1 MLTGNRITKKKRLWR
16 KIHYTIKK
24 SLREIIGKSADWNEV
39 AKDCVAFSNAQG
51 GVIDYGIED
60 DADAPPADQ
69 KVSEEIAIN
78 LEKKISGKTQNV
90 SVHAEIRTH
99 ENGGQYIR
107 LHIVRGTSSA
117 STTSGK
123 YFTRVSDESR
133 PLTGDDITRL
143 SAEKGYY
150 RWEDEESKWSW
161 KDADKEKLKVLLQHL
176 RTSDRVSDFVKQ
188 KEDKELL
195 DYYFLTV
202 EESDKMTNLGVLFIG
217 TQSQRGRLMN
227 APVVQCIQFDQYGDK
242 VWKYLIDDFTKN
254 PQEII
259 EAIWNNVPVWRESNE
274 ISDGL
279 FRKEIPAYD
288 EAVVRELTCN
298 ALVHRPYTVRG
309 DIFINIH
316 PDRIEVVNPGAL
328 PLGVT
333 PQNILHKTV
342 KRNEHFANL
351 CYALRMMEREGS
363 GYDKMY
369 EVLLSN
375 GKQIPI
381 VEEGDDYVKA
391 IVGRRIIS
399 QEAIKVIRY
408 ALQVTE
414 LRQKQIICLGLIAQ
428 HESISAADLIKLLN
442 LKNRDALSPWLDKLV
457 DDGIVETSG
466 RKKGKEYRVCSHILK
481 ESGYKG
487 QTSLKRIEPYRLREL
502 IIEDLKIYECASL
515 RDIQQRIGDEVSYQ
529 KLWKQ
534 LDNMIKE
541 GILESTGKNRWTKY
555 RLKK

>member
-1 MLTGNRITKKKRLWR
+1 MEENSL
-16 KIHYTIKK
+16 YDKK
-24 SLREIIGKSADWNEV
+24 SLREITGKSADWNEV

-69 KVSEEIAIN
+69 KVSEDVAIN
-78 LEKKISGKTQNV
+78 LEKKINGKTHNV
-90 SVHAEIRTH
+90 SAHAEILTH

-107 LHIVRGTSSA
+107 LHIARGTSSA

-133 PLTGDDITRL
+133 PLTEDDITRL

-161 KDADKEKLKVLLQHL
+161 KDADKEKLNMLLQNL
-176 RTSDRVSDFVKQ
+176 RNSNRVSDFVKQ

-351 CYALRMMEREGS
+351 CYALQMMEREGS

-515 RDIQQRIGDEVSYQ
+515 RDIQQRIGDEISYQ

>member
-1 MLTGNRITKKKRLWR
+1 MEENSL
-16 KIHYTIKK
+16 YDKK
-24 SLREIIGKSADWNEV
+24 SLREITGKSADWNEV

-60 DADAPPADQ
+60 DADVPPADQ
-69 KVSEEIAIN
+69 KVSEDVAIN
-78 LEKKISGKTQNV
+78 LEKKINGKTHNV
-90 SVHAEIRTH
+90 SAHTEILTH

-107 LHIVRGTSSA
+107 LHIARGTSSA

-161 KDADKEKLKVLLQHL
+161 KDSDKEKLNMLLQNL
-176 RTSDRVSDFVKQ
+176 RNSNRVSDFVKQ

-515 RDIQQRIGDEVSYQ
+515 RDIQQRIGDEISYQ

>member
-1 MLTGNRITKKKRLWR
+1 MKENSL
-16 KIHYTIKK
+16 YDKK
-24 SLREIIGKSADWNEV
+24 SLREITGKSADWNEV
-39 AKDCVAFSNAQG
+39 TKDCVAFSNAQG

-69 KVSEEIAIN
+69 KVSEDIAIN
-78 LEKKISGKTQNV
+78 LENKISGKTLNV
-90 SVHAEIRTH
+90 SAHAEILTH

-107 LHIVRGTSSA
+107 LHIARGTSSA

-123 YFTRVSDESR
+123 YFTRVSDNSV

-161 KDADKEKLKVLLQHL
+161 KDADKEKLNMLLQNL
-176 RTSDRVSDFVKQ
+176 RNSNRVSDFVKQ

-242 VWKYLIDDFTKN
+242 VWKYLIDDFSKN

-259 EAIWNNVPVWRESNE
+259 EAIWHNVPVWRESNE

-375 GKQIPI
+375 GKQIPK

-428 HESISAADLIKLLN
+428 HESLSAADLIKLLN
-442 LKNRDALSPWLDKLV
+442 LKNRDELSPWLDKLV

-515 RDIQQRIGDEVSYQ
+515 RDIQQRIGDEISYQ

>member
-1 MLTGNRITKKKRLWR
+1 MKENSL
-16 KIHYTIKK
+16 YDKK
-24 SLREIIGKSADWNEV
+24 SLREITGKNADWNEV

-69 KVSEEIAIN
+69 KVSEDITIN
-78 LEKKISGKTQNV
+78 LENKISGKTLNV
-90 SVHAEIRTH
+90 SAHAEILTH

-107 LHIVRGTSSA
+107 LHIARGTSSA

-123 YFTRVSDESR
+123 YFTRVSDNSV

-161 KDADKEKLKVLLQHL
+161 KDADKEKLIMLLQNL
-176 RTSDRVSDFVKQ
+176 RNSNRVSDFVKQ

-195 DYYFLTV
+195 DYYILTV

-375 GKQIPI
+375 GKQIPK

-408 ALQVTE
+408 ALQVAE

-515 RDIQQRIGDEVSYQ
+515 RDIQQRIGDEISYQ

>member
-1 MLTGNRITKKKRLWR
+1 MEENSL
-16 KIHYTIKK
+16 YDKK
-24 SLREIIGKSADWNEV
+24 SLCEITGKSADWNEV

-60 DADAPPADQ
+60 DADAPPTDQ
-69 KVSEEIAIN
+69 KVSEDIAIN
-78 LEKKISGKTQNV
+78 LEKKINGKTHNV
-90 SVHAEIRTH
+90 SAHAEILMH

-107 LHIVRGTSSA
+107 LHIARGTSSA

-161 KDADKEKLKVLLQHL
+161 KDADKEKLNMLLQNL
-176 RTSDRVSDFVKQ
+176 RNSNRVSDFVKQ

-442 LKNRDALSPWLDKLV
+442 LKNRDALSPWLNKLV

-515 RDIQQRIGDEVSYQ
+515 RDIQQRIGDEISYQ

>member
-1 MLTGNRITKKKRLWR
+1 MKENSL
-16 KIHYTIKK
+16 YDKK
-24 SLREIIGKSADWNEV
+24 SLREITGKSADWNEV

-69 KVSEEIAIN
+69 KVSEDIAIN
-78 LEKKISGKTQNV
+78 LENKISGKTLNV
-90 SVHAEIRTH
+90 SAHAEILTH

-107 LHIVRGTSSA
+107 LHIARGTSSA

-123 YFTRVSDESR
+123 YFTRVSDNSV

-161 KDADKEKLKVLLQHL
+161 KDADKEKLNMLLQNL
-176 RTSDRVSDFVKQ
+176 RNSNRVSDFVKQ

-242 VWKYLIDDFTKN
+242 VWKFLIDDFTKN

-375 GKQIPI
+375 GKQIPK

-428 HESISAADLIKLLN
+428 HESLSAADLIKLLN
-442 LKNRDALSPWLDKLV
+442 LKNRDELSPWLDKLV

-515 RDIQQRIGDEVSYQ
+515 RDIQQRIGDEISYQ

>member
-1 MLTGNRITKKKRLWR
+1 MKENSL
-16 KIHYTIKK
+16 YDKK
-24 SLREIIGKSADWNEV
+24 SLREITGKNADWNEV

-69 KVSEEIAIN
+69 KVSEDIAIN
-78 LEKKISGKTQNV
+78 LENKISGKTLNV
-90 SVHAEIRTH
+90 SAHAEILTH

-107 LHIVRGTSSA
+107 LHIARGTSSA

-123 YFTRVSDESR
+123 YFTRVSDNSV

-161 KDADKEKLKVLLQHL
+161 KDADKEKLKMLLLNL
-176 RTSDRVSDFVKQ
+176 RNSNRVSDFIKQ

-309 DIFINIH
+309 DVFINIH

-408 ALQVTE
+408 ALQKTE

-466 RKKGKEYRVCSHILK
+466 RKKGKEYRVCSYILK

-515 RDIQQRIGDEVSYQ
+515 RDIQQRIGDEISYQ

>member
-1 MLTGNRITKKKRLWR
+1 MKENSL
-16 KIHYTIKK
+16 YDKK
-24 SLREIIGKSADWNEV
+24 SLREITGKNADWNEV

-69 KVSEEIAIN
+69 KVTEDIVIN
-78 LEKKISGKTQNV
+78 LENKISGKTLNV
-90 SVHAEIRTH
+90 SAHAEILTH

-107 LHIVRGTSSA
+107 LHIARGTSSA

-123 YFTRVSDESR
+123 YFTRVSDNSV

-161 KDADKEKLKVLLQHL
+161 KDADKEKLEMLLQNL
-176 RTSDRVSDFVKQ
+176 RNSNRVSEFVKQ

-259 EAIWNNVPVWRESNE
+259 EAIWKNVPVWRESNE

-351 CYALRMMEREGS
+351 CYALQMMEREGS

-375 GKQIPI
+375 GKQIPK

-408 ALQVTE
+408 ALQVAE
-414 LRQKQIICLGLIAQ
+414 LRQKQIICLGLIAL
-428 HESISAADLIKLLN
+428 HESISAANLIKLLN
-442 LKNRDALSPWLDKLV
+442 LKNRDELSPWLDKLV

-487 QTSLKRIEPYRLREL
+487 QTSLKRIEPYRIREL

-515 RDIQQRIGDEVSYQ
+515 RDIQQRIGDEISYQ

>member
-1 MLTGNRITKKKRLWR
+1 MKENSL
-16 KIHYTIKK
+16 YDKK
-24 SLREIIGKSADWNEV
+24 SLREITGKNADWNEV

-69 KVSEEIAIN
+69 KVSEDIAIN
-78 LEKKISGKTQNV
+78 LENKISGKTLNV
-90 SVHAEIRTH
+90 SAHAEILTH

-107 LHIVRGTSSA
+107 LHIARGTSSA
-117 STTSGK
+117 STSSGK
-123 YFTRVSDESR
+123 YFTRVSDNSV

-161 KDADKEKLKVLLQHL
+161 KDADKEKLKMLLLNL
-176 RTSDRVSDFVKQ
+176 RNSNRVSDFIKQ

-351 CYALRMMEREGS
+351 CYALQMMEREGS

-375 GKQIPI
+375 GKQIPK

-408 ALQVTE
+408 ALQMTE

-428 HESISAADLIKLLN
+428 HESLSAADLIKLLN

-515 RDIQQRIGDEVSYQ
+515 RDIQQRIGDEISYQ

>member
-1 MLTGNRITKKKRLWR
+1 MEENSL
-16 KIHYTIKK
+16 YDKK
-24 SLREIIGKSADWNEV
+24 SLREITGKSADWNEV

-107 LHIVRGTSSA
+107 LHIARGTSSA

-161 KDADKEKLKVLLQHL
+161 KDSDKEKLNMLLQNL
-176 RTSDRVSDFVKQ
+176 RNSNRVSDFVKQ

-351 CYALRMMEREGS
+351 CYALQMMEREGS

-375 GKQIPI
+375 GKQIPK

-428 HESISAADLIKLLN
+428 HESLSAADLIKLLN

-515 RDIQQRIGDEVSYQ
+515 RDIQQRIGDEISYQ

>member
-1 MLTGNRITKKKRLWR
+1 MKENSL
-16 KIHYTIKK
+16 YDKK
-24 SLREIIGKSADWNEV
+24 SLREITGKNADWNEV

-69 KVSEEIAIN
+69 KVSEDIAIN
-78 LEKKISGKTQNV
+78 LENKISGKTLNV
-90 SVHAEIRTH
+90 SAHAEILTH

-107 LHIVRGTSSA
+107 LHIARGTSSA

-123 YFTRVSDESR
+123 YFTRVSDNSV
-133 PLTGDDITRL
+133 PLTGDDITEEIAKQKVEEFI
-143 SAEKGYY
+143 AEKGYY

-161 KDADKEKLKVLLQHL
+161 KDADKEKLKMLLLNL
-176 RTSDRVSDFVKQ
+176 RNSNRVSDFIKQ

-515 RDIQQRIGDEVSYQ
+515 RDIQQRIGDEICYQ

>member
-1 MLTGNRITKKKRLWR
+1 MEENSL
-16 KIHYTIKK
+16 YDKK
-24 SLREIIGKSADWNEV
+24 SLREITGKSADWNEV

-69 KVSEEIAIN
+69 KVSEDVAIN
-78 LEKKISGKTQNV
+78 LEKKINGKTHNV
-90 SVHAEIRTH
+90 SAHAEILMH

-107 LHIVRGTSSA
+107 LHIARGTSSA

-161 KDADKEKLKVLLQHL
+161 KDADKEKLNMLLQNL
-176 RTSDRVSDFVKQ
+176 RNSNRVSDFVKQ

-351 CYALRMMEREGS
+351 CYALQMMEREGS

-515 RDIQQRIGDEVSYQ
+515 RDIQQRIGDEISYQ

>member
-1 MLTGNRITKKKRLWR
+1 MEENSL
-16 KIHYTIKK
+16 YDKK
-24 SLREIIGKSADWNEV
+24 SLREIMGKNADWNEV

-51 GVIDYGIED
+51 GVIEYGIED
-60 DADAPPADQ
+60 DTDAPPADQ

-78 LEKKISGKTQNV
+78 LEKKISGKTHNV
-90 SVHAEIRTH
+90 SAHTEIVTH

-107 LHIVRGTSSA
+107 LHIARSTYSA

-123 YFTRVSDESR
+123 YFTRVSDESQ
-133 PLTGDDITRL
+133 PMTGDDITRL

-161 KDADKEKLKVLLQHL
+161 KDADKEKLKMLLQHL
-176 RTSDRVSDFVKQ
+176 RTSNRVSDFVKQ

-351 CYALRMMEREGS
+351 CYALQMMEREGS

-375 GKQIPI
+375 GKQIPK

-408 ALQVTE
+408 ALQVAE

-428 HESISAADLIKLLN
+428 HESLSAADLIKLLN
-442 LKNRDALSPWLDKLV
+442 LKNRNELSPWLNRLV
-457 DDGIVETSG
+457 DESIVEPSG
-466 RKKGKEYRVCSHILK
+466 RNRGKEYRVCSHILK

-487 QTSLKRIEPYRLREL
+487 QTSLKRIEPYRIREL

-515 RDIQQRIGDEVSYQ
+515 RDIQQRIGDEISYQ

>member
-1 MLTGNRITKKKRLWR
+1 MEENSL
-16 KIHYTIKK
+16 YDKK
-24 SLREIIGKSADWNEV
+24 SLREITGKSADWNEV

-107 LHIVRGTSSA
+107 LHIARGTSSA

-161 KDADKEKLKVLLQHL
+161 KDADKEKLNMLLQNL
-176 RTSDRVSDFVKQ
+176 RNSNRVSDFVKQ

-316 PDRIEVVNPGAL
+316 PDRIEVINPGAL

-515 RDIQQRIGDEVSYQ
+515 RDVQQRIGDEISYQ

>member
-1 MLTGNRITKKKRLWR
+1 MKENSL
-16 KIHYTIKK
+16 YDKK
-24 SLREIIGKSADWNEV
+24 SLREITGKSADWNEV

-69 KVSEEIAIN
+69 KVSEDIAIN
-78 LEKKISGKTQNV
+78 LENKISGKTLNV
-90 SVHAEIRTH
+90 SAHAEILTH

-107 LHIVRGTSSA
+107 LHIARGTSSA

-123 YFTRVSDESR
+123 YFTRVSDNSV

-161 KDADKEKLKVLLQHL
+161 KDADKEKLNMLLQNL
-176 RTSDRVSDFVKQ
+176 RNSNRVSDFVKQ

-316 PDRIEVVNPGAL
+316 PDMIEVVNPGAL

-351 CYALRMMEREGS
+351 CYALQMMEREGS

-375 GKQIPI
+375 GKQIPK

-408 ALQVTE
+408 ALQVVE

-428 HESISAADLIKLLN
+428 HESLSAADLIKLLN
-442 LKNRDALSPWLDKLV
+442 LKNRDELSPWLDKLV
-457 DDGIVETSG
+457 DDDIVETSG

-515 RDIQQRIGDEVSYQ
+515 RDIQQRIGDEISYQ

>member
-1 MLTGNRITKKKRLWR
+1 MEENSL
-16 KIHYTIKK
+16 YDKK
-24 SLREIIGKSADWNEV
+24 SLREITGKSADWNEV

-60 DADAPPADQ
+60 DADVPPADQ
-69 KVSEEIAIN
+69 KVSEDIAIN
-78 LEKKISGKTQNV
+78 LEKKINGKTHNV
-90 SVHAEIRTH
+90 SAHAEILTH

-107 LHIVRGTSSA
+107 LHIARGTSSA

-161 KDADKEKLKVLLQHL
+161 KDADKEKLNMLLQNL
-176 RTSDRVSDFVKQ
+176 RNSNRVSDFVKQ

-515 RDIQQRIGDEVSYQ
+515 RDIQQRIGDEISYQ

>member
-1 MLTGNRITKKKRLWR
+1 MEENSL
-16 KIHYTIKK
+16 YDKK
-24 SLREIIGKSADWNEV
+24 SLREITGKSADWNEV

-107 LHIVRGTSSA
+107 LHIARGTSSA

-133 PLTGDDITRL
+133 PLIGDDITRL

-161 KDADKEKLKVLLQHL
+161 KDADKEKLNMLLQNL
-176 RTSDRVSDFVKQ
+176 RNSNRVSDFVKQ

-515 RDIQQRIGDEVSYQ
+515 RDIQQRIGDEISYQ
-529 KLWKQ
+529 TLWKQ

>member
-1 MLTGNRITKKKRLWR
+1 MKENSL
-16 KIHYTIKK
+16 YDKK
-24 SLREIIGKSADWNEV
+24 SLREITGKSTDWNEV

-60 DADAPPADQ
+60 DTDAPPADQ
-69 KVSEEIAIN
+69 KVSEDIAIN
-78 LEKKISGKTQNV
+78 LENKISGKTLNV
-90 SVHAEIRTH
+90 SVHTEIRTH
-99 ENGGQYIR
+99 DNGGQYIR
-107 LHIVRGTSSA
+107 LHIARGTSSA

-123 YFTRVSDESR
+123 YFIRVSDNSV

-161 KDADKEKLKVLLQHL
+161 KDADKEKLTALLQYL
-176 RTSDRVSDFVKQ
+176 RTSNRVSDFVKQ

-195 DYYFLTV
+195 NHYFLTV

-309 DIFINIH
+309 DIFINIY

-351 CYALRMMEREGS
+351 CYALQMMEREGS

-375 GKQIPI
+375 GKQIPK

-408 ALQVTE
+408 AMQVTE

-442 LKNRDALSPWLDKLV
+442 LKNRNELSPWLDKLV
-457 DDGIVETSG
+457 DEGIVETSG

-515 RDIQQRIGDEVSYQ
+515 RDIQQRIGDEISYQ

>member
-1 MLTGNRITKKKRLWR
+1 MEENSL
-16 KIHYTIKK
+16 YDKK
-24 SLREIIGKSADWNEV
+24 SLREITGKSADWNEV

-69 KVSEEIAIN
+69 KVSEDIAII
-78 LEKKISGKTQNV
+78 LEKKINGKTHNV
-90 SVHAEIRTH
+90 SAHAEILTH

-107 LHIVRGTSSA
+107 LHIARGTSSA

-161 KDADKEKLKVLLQHL
+161 KDSDKEKLNMLLQNL
-176 RTSDRVSDFVKQ
+176 RNSNRVSDFIKQ

-309 DIFINIH
+309 DVFINIH

-351 CYALRMMEREGS
+351 CYALQMMEREGS

-466 RKKGKEYRVCSHILK
+466 RKKGKEYRVCSYILK

-515 RDIQQRIGDEVSYQ
+515 RDIQQRIGDEISYQ

>member
-1 MLTGNRITKKKRLWR
+1 MKENSL
-16 KIHYTIKK
+16 YDKK
-24 SLREIIGKSADWNEV
+24 SLREITGKNADWNEV

-69 KVSEEIAIN
+69 KVTEDIVIN
-78 LEKKISGKTQNV
+78 LENKISGKTLNV
-90 SVHAEIRTH
+90 SAHAEILTH

-107 LHIVRGTSSA
+107 LHIARGTSSA

-123 YFTRVSDESR
+123 YFTRVSDNSV

-161 KDADKEKLKVLLQHL
+161 KDADKEKLEMLLQNL
-176 RTSDRVSDFVKQ
+176 RNSNRVSEFVKQ

-259 EAIWNNVPVWRESNE
+259 EAIWKNVPVWRESNE

-351 CYALRMMEREGS
+351 CYALQMMEREGS

-375 GKQIPI
+375 GKQIPK

-408 ALQVTE
+408 ALQVAE

-428 HESISAADLIKLLN
+428 HESISATDLIKLLN
-442 LKNRDALSPWLDKLV
+442 LKNRNELSPWLDKLV

-515 RDIQQRIGDEVSYQ
+515 RDIQQRIGDEICYQ

>member
-1 MLTGNRITKKKRLWR
+1 MEENSL
-16 KIHYTIKK
+16 YDKK
-24 SLREIIGKSADWNEV
+24 SLREITGKSADWNEV

-69 KVSEEIAIN
+69 KVSEDVAIN
-78 LEKKISGKTQNV
+78 LEKKINGKTHNV
-90 SVHAEIRTH
+90 SAHAEILTH

-107 LHIVRGTSSA
+107 LHIARGTSSA

-161 KDADKEKLKVLLQHL
+161 KDADKEKLNMLLQNL
-176 RTSDRVSDFVKQ
+176 RNSNRVSNFVKQ

-351 CYALRMMEREGS
+351 CYALQMMEREGS

-515 RDIQQRIGDEVSYQ
+515 RDIQQRIGDEISYQ

>member
-1 MLTGNRITKKKRLWR
+1 MEENSL
-16 KIHYTIKK
+16 YDKK

-161 KDADKEKLKVLLQHL
+161 KDADKEKLTALLQYL
-176 RTSDRVSDFVKQ
+176 RTSNRVSDFVKQ

-195 DYYFLTV
+195 NHYFLTV

-316 PDRIEVVNPGAL
+316 PDRIEVINPGAL

-375 GKQIPI
+375 GKQIPK

-399 QEAIKVIRY
+399 QEAIKVIRC
-408 ALQVTE
+408 ALNMTE

-428 HESISAADLIKLLN
+428 HESVSATSLIKLLN
-442 LKNRDALSPWLDKLV
+442 LKNRDELSPWLDKLV
-457 DDGIVETSG
+457 DCGIVETSG
-466 RKKGKEYRVCSHILK
+466 KNRGKEYRVNDSILRQ
-481 ESGYKG
+481 SDYKG
-487 QTSLKRIEPYRLREL
+487 ITSLKRIEPYRLREL
-502 IIEDLKIYECASL
+502 IIEDLKIYECSGVK
-515 RDIQQRIGDEVSYQ
+515 DIHERIGIEIPY
-529 KLWKQ
+529 KK
-534 LDNMIKE
+534 
-541 GILESTGKNRWTKY
+541 ILEQIKTMLADGIIESEGKNRWIKY
-555 RLKK
+555 KLKMTILISKIENKRRY

>member
-1 MLTGNRITKKKRLWR
+1 MKENSL
-16 KIHYTIKK
+16 YDKK
-24 SLREIIGKSADWNEV
+24 SLREITGKSADWNEV

-60 DADAPPADQ
+60 DADAPPTDQ
-69 KVSEEIAIN
+69 KVSEDIAIN
-78 LEKKISGKTQNV
+78 LENKISGKTLNV
-90 SVHAEIRTH
+90 SAHTEILTH

-107 LHIVRGTSSA
+107 LHIARGTSSA

-123 YFTRVSDESR
+123 YFTRVSDNSV

-161 KDADKEKLKVLLQHL
+161 KDADKEKLNMLLQHL
-176 RTSDRVSDFVKQ
+176 RTSNRVSEFVKQ

-342 KRNEHFANL
+342 KRNEHFVNL
-351 CYALRMMEREGS
+351 CYALQMMEREGS

-375 GKQIPI
+375 GKQIPK

-428 HESISAADLIKLLN
+428 HESLSAADLIKLLN
-442 LKNRDALSPWLDKLV
+442 LKNRDELSPWLDKLV
-457 DDGIVETSG
+457 NDGIVETSG

-515 RDIQQRIGDEVSYQ
+515 RDVQQRIGDEISYQ

>member
-1 MLTGNRITKKKRLWR
+1 MEENSL
-16 KIHYTIKK
+16 YDKK
-24 SLREIIGKSADWNEV
+24 SLCEITGKSADWNEV

-60 DADAPPADQ
+60 DADAPPTDQ
-69 KVSEEIAIN
+69 KVSEDIAIN
-78 LEKKISGKTQNV
+78 LEKKINGKTHNV
-90 SVHAEIRTH
+90 SAHAEILMH

-107 LHIVRGTSSA
+107 LHIARGTSSA

-123 YFTRVSDESR
+123 YFTRVRDESR

-161 KDADKEKLKVLLQHL
+161 KDADKEKLKMLLQNL
-176 RTSDRVSDFVKQ
+176 RTSNRVSDFVKQ

-309 DIFINIH
+309 DVFINIH

-351 CYALRMMEREGS
+351 CYALQMMEREGS

-408 ALQVTE
+408 ALQKTE

-466 RKKGKEYRVCSHILK
+466 RKKGKEYRVCSYILK

-515 RDIQQRIGDEVSYQ
+515 RDIQQRIGDEISYQ

>member
-1 MLTGNRITKKKRLWR
+1 MEENSL
-16 KIHYTIKK
+16 YDKK
-24 SLREIIGKSADWNEV
+24 SLREITGKSADWNEV

-69 KVSEEIAIN
+69 KVSEDVAIN
-78 LEKKISGKTQNV
+78 LEKKINGKTHNV
-90 SVHAEIRTH
+90 SAHAEILTH
-99 ENGGQYIR
+99 ENGGQCIR
-107 LHIVRGTSSA
+107 LHIARGTSSA

-161 KDADKEKLKVLLQHL
+161 KDSDKEKLNMLLQNL
-176 RTSDRVSDFVKQ
+176 RNSNRVSDFVKQ

-466 RKKGKEYRVCSHILK
+466 RKKGKEYRVFSHILK

-515 RDIQQRIGDEVSYQ
+515 RDIQQRIGDEISYQ

>member
-1 MLTGNRITKKKRLWR
+1 MEENSL
-16 KIHYTIKK
+16 YDKK
-24 SLREIIGKSADWNEV
+24 SLREITGKSADWNEV

-69 KVSEEIAIN
+69 KVSEDVAIN
-78 LEKKISGKTQNV
+78 LEKKINGKTHNV
-90 SVHAEIRTH
+90 SAHAEILTH

-107 LHIVRGTSSA
+107 LHIARGTSSA

-161 KDADKEKLKVLLQHL
+161 KDADKEKLNMLLQNL
-176 RTSDRVSDFVKQ
+176 RNSNRVSDFIKQ

-351 CYALRMMEREGS
+351 CYALQMMEREGS

-515 RDIQQRIGDEVSYQ
+515 RDIQQRIGDEISYQ

>member
-1 MLTGNRITKKKRLWR
+1 MKENSL
-16 KIHYTIKK
+16 YDKK
-24 SLREIIGKSADWNEV
+24 SVREITGKNADWNEV

-60 DADAPPADQ
+60 DADAPLAGQ
-69 KVSEEIAIN
+69 KVSEEMVIN
-78 LEKKISGKTQNV
+78 LENKISEKTLNV
-90 SVHAEIRTH
+90 SVHAEIKTH

-107 LHIVRGTSSA
+107 LHILRGTSSA

-123 YFTRVSDESR
+123 YFIRVSDKSM
-133 PLTGDDITRL
+133 PLTGDDIARL

-161 KDADKEKLKVLLQHL
+161 KDADKEKLKTLLQHL
-176 RTSDRVSDFVKQ
+176 RTSERVSDFVKQ

-202 EESDKMTNLGVLFIG
+202 EESDRMTNLGVLFIG

-298 ALVHRPYTVRG
+298 ALVHRPYTVRR

-316 PDRIEVVNPGAL
+316 PDRIEVVNPGSL

-351 CYALRMMEREGS
+351 CYALQMMEREGS

-375 GKQIPI
+375 GKQIPK

-391 IVGRRIIS
+391 IVERRIIS
-399 QEAIKVIRY
+399 QEAIKVIRF
-408 ALQVTE
+408 ALQVAE

-428 HESISAADLIKLLN
+428 HESISATGLIKLLN
-442 LKNRDALSPWLDKLV
+442 LKNRDELSPWLDKLI
-457 DDGIVETSG
+457 DESIVETSG
-466 RKKGKEYRVCSHILK
+466 RKKGKEYRVNASILK
-481 ESGYKG
+481 QSDYKG
-487 QTSLKRIEPYRLREL
+487 TTSLKRIEPYRLREL
-502 IIEDLKIYECASL
+502 IIEDLKIYECTGL
-515 RDIQQRIGDEVSYQ
+515 KDIQQRIGSEIPYKKILAQMKSMLAD
-529 KLWKQ
+529 
-534 LDNMIKE
+534 
-541 GILESTGKNRWTKY
+541 GIVESVGENRWVKY
-555 RLKK
+555 KLKRK

>member
-1 MLTGNRITKKKRLWR
+1 MEENSL
-16 KIHYTIKK
+16 YDKK
-24 SLREIIGKSADWNEV
+24 SLREITGKSADWNEV

-69 KVSEEIAIN
+69 KVSEDIAIN
-78 LEKKISGKTQNV
+78 LEKKINGKTHNV
-90 SVHAEIRTH
+90 SAHAEILTH

-107 LHIVRGTSSA
+107 LHIARGTSSA

-515 RDIQQRIGDEVSYQ
+515 RDIQQRIGDEISYQ

>member
-1 MLTGNRITKKKRLWR
+1 MEENSL
-16 KIHYTIKK
+16 YDKK
-24 SLREIIGKSADWNEV
+24 SLREITGKSADWNEV
-39 AKDCVAFSNAQG
+39 VKDCVAFSNAQG
-51 GVIDYGIED
+51 GMIDYGIED

-69 KVSEEIAIN
+69 KVSEDIAII
-78 LEKKISGKTQNV
+78 LEKKINGKTHNV
-90 SVHAEIRTH
+90 SAHAEILTH

-107 LHIVRGTSSA
+107 LHIARGTSSA

-123 YFTRVSDESR
+123 YFTRVSDNSVPLTGDDITR
-133 PLTGDDITRL
+133 SVPLTGDDITRL

-176 RTSDRVSDFVKQ
+176 RTSNRVSDFVKQ

-428 HESISAADLIKLLN
+428 HESLSAADLIKLLN
-442 LKNRDALSPWLDKLV
+442 LKNRDELSPWLDKLV

-466 RKKGKEYRVCSHILK
+466 RNRGKEYRVNASVLK
-481 ESGYKG
+481 QSDYKG
-487 QTSLKRIEPYRLREL
+487 TTSLKRIEPYRLREL
-502 IIEDLKIYECASL
+502 IIEDLKIYECSGL
-515 RDIQQRIGDEVSYQ
+515 KDIQQRIGIEIPYKKVLEQ
-529 KLWKQ
+529 
-534 LDNMIKE
+534 IKAMLSDGIIESE
-541 GILESTGKNRWTKY
+541 GENRWIKY
-555 RLKK
+555 KLKK

>member
-1 MLTGNRITKKKRLWR
+1 MEENSL
-16 KIHYTIKK
+16 YDKK
-24 SLREIIGKSADWNEV
+24 SLCEITGKSADWNEV

-60 DADAPPADQ
+60 DADAPPTDQ
-69 KVSEEIAIN
+69 KVSEDIAIN
-78 LEKKISGKTQNV
+78 LEKKINGKTHNV
-90 SVHAEIRTH
+90 SAHAEILMH

-107 LHIVRGTSSA
+107 LHIARGTSSA

-161 KDADKEKLKVLLQHL
+161 KDADKEKLKMLLQNL
-176 RTSDRVSDFVKQ
+176 RTSNRVSDFVKQ

-195 DYYFLTV
+195 DYYSLTV

-309 DIFINIH
+309 DVFINIH

-351 CYALRMMEREGS
+351 CYALQMMEREGS

-408 ALQVTE
+408 ALQKTE

-466 RKKGKEYRVCSHILK
+466 RKKGKEYRVCSYILK

-515 RDIQQRIGDEVSYQ
+515 RDIQQRIGDEISYQ

>member
-1 MLTGNRITKKKRLWR
+1 MKENSL
-16 KIHYTIKK
+16 YDKK
-24 SLREIIGKSADWNEV
+24 SLREITGKSADWNEV

-60 DADAPPADQ
+60 DADAPPANQ
-69 KVSEEIAIN
+69 KVSEDIAIN
-78 LEKKISGKTQNV
+78 LENKISGKTLNV
-90 SVHAEIRTH
+90 SAHAEILTH

-107 LHIVRGTSSA
+107 LHIARGTFSA

-123 YFTRVSDESR
+123 YFTRISDNSV

-161 KDADKEKLKVLLQHL
+161 KDADKEKLKMLLQHL
-176 RTSDRVSDFVKQ
+176 RSSNRVSEFVRQ

-202 EESDKMTNLGVLFIG
+202 EELDKMTNLGVLFIG

-259 EAIWNNVPVWRESNE
+259 EAIWKNVPVWRESNE

-351 CYALRMMEREGS
+351 CYALQMMEREGS

-375 GKQIPI
+375 GKQIPK

-408 ALQVTE
+408 ALQVAE

-428 HESISAADLIKLLN
+428 HESLSAADLIKLLN
-442 LKNRDALSPWLDKLV
+442 LKNRNELSPWLDKLV
-457 DDGIVETSG
+457 EESIVETSG
-466 RKKGKEYRVCSHILK
+466 RNRGKEYRVCSHILK

-487 QTSLKRIEPYRLREL
+487 QTSLKRIEPYRIREL

-515 RDIQQRIGDEVSYQ
+515 RDIQQRIGDEISYQ

-541 GILESTGKNRWTKY
+541 GILESAGKNRWTKY

>member
-1 MLTGNRITKKKRLWR
+1 MEENSL
-16 KIHYTIKK
+16 YDKK
-24 SLREIIGKSADWNEV
+24 SLREITGKSVDWDEV

-69 KVSEEIAIN
+69 KVSENIAVI
-78 LEKKISGKTQNV
+78 LEKRISGKTQNV
-90 SVHAEIRTH
+90 SAHAEIRTH

-107 LHIVRGTSSA
+107 LHIARGTSSA

-123 YFTRVSDESR
+123 YFTRVSDESI

-161 KDADKEKLKVLLQHL
+161 KDADKEKLKMLLQNL
-176 RTSDRVSDFVKQ
+176 RNSNRVSDFVKQ
-188 KEDKELL
+188 KDDKELL

-202 EESDKMTNLGVLFIG
+202 EESDRMTNLGVLFIG

-288 EAVVRELTCN
+288 ETVVRELTCN

-351 CYALRMMEREGS
+351 CYALQMMEREGS

-428 HESISAADLIKLLN
+428 HESLSADLIKLLN
-442 LKNRDALSPWLDKLV
+442 LKNRNELSPWLNRLV
-457 DDGIVETSG
+457 DESIVETSG
-466 RKKGKEYRVCSHILK
+466 RNRGKEYRVCSNILK

-487 QTSLKRIEPYRLREL
+487 QTSLKRIEPYRIREL
-502 IIEDLKIYECASL
+502 IIEDLKIYECTSL
-515 RDIQQRIGDEVSYQ
+515 RDIQQRIGDEISYQ

>member
-1 MLTGNRITKKKRLWR
+1 
-16 KIHYTIKK
+16 
-24 SLREIIGKSADWNEV
+24 
-39 AKDCVAFSNAQG
+39 
-51 GVIDYGIED
+51 
-60 DADAPPADQ
+60 
-69 KVSEEIAIN
+69 
-78 LEKKISGKTQNV
+78 
-90 SVHAEIRTH
+90 
-99 ENGGQYIR
+99 
-107 LHIVRGTSSA
+107 
-117 STTSGK
+117 
-123 YFTRVSDESR
+123 
-133 PLTGDDITRL
+133 
-143 SAEKGYY
+143 
-150 RWEDEESKWSW
+150 
-161 KDADKEKLKVLLQHL
+161 
-176 RTSDRVSDFVKQ
+176 
-188 KEDKELL
+188 
-195 DYYFLTV
+195 
-202 EESDKMTNLGVLFIG
+202 
-217 TQSQRGRLMN
+217 
-227 APVVQCIQFDQYGDK
+227 
-242 VWKYLIDDFTKN
+242 
-254 PQEII
+254 
-259 EAIWNNVPVWRESNE
+259 
-274 ISDGL
+274 
-279 FRKEIPAYD
+279 
-288 EAVVRELTCN
+288 
-298 ALVHRPYTVRG
+298 
-309 DIFINIH
+309 
-316 PDRIEVVNPGAL
+316 
-328 PLGVT
+328 
-333 PQNILHKTV
+333 
-342 KRNEHFANL
+342 
-351 CYALRMMEREGS
+351 MEREGS

-515 RDIQQRIGDEVSYQ
+515 RDIQQRIGDEISYQ